1 MTTQDRSRVRRSQLR
16 EVAWILAGCVVLGIV
31 VGVVWGAV
39 APRTQ
44 LTVREGQLFY
54 ATASEDAVGGVL
66 TLGCLLFGCAVLT
79 AGYVLLRK
87 LRISGVLFVGIAAA
101 GFIGSILAWKIGL
114 IMANGADGGVEPSA
128 QGRAEGI
135 TFSAPLEMDAPGVLG
150 IWSLV
155 AVAVLAFVVWRRA
168 RRVNRRIHHI
178 VDQAHAVP
186 APTP

>member
-114 IMANGADGGVEPSA
+114 I
-128 QGRAEGI
+128 
-135 TFSAPLEMDAPGVLG
+135 
-150 IWSLV
+150 
-155 AVAVLAFVVWRRA
+155 
-168 RRVNRRIHHI
+168 
-178 VDQAHAVP
+178 
-186 APTP
+186 